1 MFGARS
7 ETITCPC
14 PAMISTSV
22 LSVWW
27 TRSSQRWNFHS
38 GLFFIIIISFLRW
51 SPFPPAAGQVTSET
65 GTSWICPDWVSHS
78 HKGQTIIGS
87 TFHWCYCRILC
98 VNLLVLDI
106 KPWSNECVL
115 PGLTMARAGCSLQR
129 TKRADSWNLQRT
141 MREVLSSKWKPLWGP
156 ARRRRWSSMFSS
168 VRNTD
173 IKHFPLF

>member
-1 MFGARS
+1 MLGQKQWPV
-7 ETITCPC
+7 C
-14 PAMISTSV
+14 V
-22 LSVWW
+22 
-27 TRSSQRWNFHS
+27 QRWFLHQS
-38 GLFFIIIISFLRW
+38 CPSDGLALLRGGTFTLVYFFIIMTSFLRW

-65 GTSWICPDWVSHS
+65 GNSWICPDWVSHS

-106 KPWSNECVL
+106 KPGSNECVL

-156 ARRRRWSSMFSS
+156 ARHRRWSSMFSS

-173 IKHFPLF
+173 INHFPFF